1 MLNGND
7 RSLQPFQISGSL
19 TGCRRTSELL
29 RWEPQLVV
37 QEIEVR
43 QLCRILRP
51 VGPGYV
57 VAVAEA
63 VGLRRSF
70 ALSFTTTFDS
80 EYLRY

>member
-57 VAVAEA
+57 VAVAETM
-63 VGLRRSF
+63 VSCGEL
-70 ALSFTTTFDS
+70 LG
-80 EYLRY
+80 

>member
-7 RSLQPFQISGSL
+7 RSLQPFHISGSL
-19 TGCRRTSELL
+19 TTGCRRTSELL

-57 VAVAEA
+57 VAVAETM
-63 VGLRRSF
+63 VSCGEL
-70 ALSFTTTFDS
+70 LG
-80 EYLRY
+80 